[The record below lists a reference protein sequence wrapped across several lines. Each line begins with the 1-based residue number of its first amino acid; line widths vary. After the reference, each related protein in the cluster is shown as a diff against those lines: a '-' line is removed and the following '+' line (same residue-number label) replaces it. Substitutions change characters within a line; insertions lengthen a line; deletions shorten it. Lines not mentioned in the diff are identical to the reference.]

1 MTNLLYYTSKEDFK
15 MNIFNKKNYGI
26 TLNQLAENWL
36 LYKKYSVKD
45 STYFRYQYIIKRYII
60 PNFQDEKLYI
70 LEDCDFNRFIDN
82 LMQRLSKKTI
92 KDVIIVLKS
101 MLRYAES
108 KYHFDFKLNLITIP
122 KNEPSKINILT
133 KVERKKL
140 ENFCKESASFR
151 DIGIVIC
158 LNTGIRIGEIC
169 ALTWNNIDLEND
181 LLRISQSMQRIYKNK
196 KNTTVTID
204 TPKTKTS
211 IREIPI
217 STKLHKILTQV
228 RKENMITGNEFFLTG
243 STTKYIE
250 PRNYQY
256 MYKNCLKKCNIP
268 YHKFHVLR
276 HTFATECV
284 QIGMDV
290 KSLSEILGHASV
302 DITLNKYVHSSFENK
317 KKYLEKL

>member
-1 MTNLLYYTSKEDFK
+1 